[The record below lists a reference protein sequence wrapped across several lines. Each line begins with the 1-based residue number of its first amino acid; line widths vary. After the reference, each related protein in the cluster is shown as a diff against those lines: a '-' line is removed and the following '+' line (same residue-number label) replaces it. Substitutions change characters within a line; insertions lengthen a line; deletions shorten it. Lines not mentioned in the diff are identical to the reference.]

1 MSHYSFLKVQCG
13 DVSRAESLF
22 NTSTNKTLPIYG
34 AMMKGYI
41 KNNLA
46 KKAVNLFKDVQ
57 NPDLIAIVL
66 LFKACAELGTSEA
79 LNLVKTVA
87 SNISQNFHS
96 SPYVLTSLIDAFMK
110 CGDVKNAELVFQTS
124 TKNVLSIYGAMMKG
138 YIVNNMPNKAITL
151 FNEIHDPDEV
161 TVTLFFNACAQLGT
175 DKELNLVKTVASNI
189 SQSFHSASNV
199 LTSLL
204 DAYMKCSD
212 VTSAELVFQTKT
224 KKTVSMYGA
233 MMKGYIV
240 NNMPNKAIAL
250 FNVIN
255 DPDKVIVTLF
265 FNACAQLGT
274 NKELNLVKTVAS
286 NISQNFHS
294 SPYVLTSLIDA
305 FMKCGDVASAESVFR
320 ASRNK
325 TLAMYAAMMTGFN
338 KHELTEKT
346 IQIFNE
352 IDHYDF
358 YGKNQ
363 TKNDFNLLFNI
374 KNDCYEANIIIY
386 LCLIK
391 SLAQIGM
398 LDTAKSFVQC
408 IPNICL
414 SDHRIQNALVDM
426 WGKVDSVDEA
436 KQVFENIS
444 QPDHIAYTAMVNSY
458 GLNGMGIEAVEF
470 FRKMPKEHNRESTY
484 VCVLNA
490 CSHSGLVDEARS
502 IFNNIQMKT
511 EIIYTTMVDCLSRVA
526 DFEEAQELIEKFE
539 RDHAPSVIM
548 YTALLSGARN
558 DKNSKLAQ
566 DIVDRMHKLFPD
578 FKNSL
583 VSASI
588 LLANVYASSGAMEK
602 TTDIKIQLHT
612 SGAKKKV
619 GLSLTEVD
627 GKILKFRAHDRSYPQ
642 SDELY
647 AEVDRISKELI
658 EYGHKYDAS
667 WIIRPIESDETIE
680 SVLCGHSE
688 RLAIAA
694 NFMFNRKPKRIQITK
709 NLRVCGDCHRATKLI
724 ALIRQCKIVVRDANR
739 IHHFHPNG
747 QCSCQDHF

>member
-1 MSHYSFLKVQCG
+1 MVI
-13 DVSRAESLF
+13 
-22 NTSTNKTLPIYG
+22 P
-34 AMMKGYI
+34 
-41 KNNLA
+41 
-46 KKAVNLFKDVQ
+46 
-57 NPDLIAIVL
+57 L
-66 LFKACAELGTSEA
+66 L
-79 LNLVKTVA
+79 
-87 SNISQNFHS
+87 
-96 SPYVLTSLIDAFMK
+96 
-110 CGDVKNAELVFQTS
+110 
-124 TKNVLSIYGAMMKG
+124 
-138 YIVNNMPNKAITL
+138 
-151 FNEIHDPDEV
+151 NEIHDPDEV
-161 TVTLFFNACAQLGT
+161 TVTLFFNECAQLGT

-189 SQSFHSASNV
+189 SQSLHSVSNV

-212 VTSAELVFQTKT
+212 VTSAELVFQTQT

-233 MMKGYIV
+233 MMKV

-294 SPYVLTSLIDA
+294 SSYVLTSLIDA
-305 FMKCGDVASAESVFR
+305 FMKCGDVASAESIFR

-325 TLAMYAAMMTGFN
+325 TLAISILLYVGFN
-338 KHELTEKT
+338 KDELTEKT

-398 LDTAKSFVQC
+398 LETAKSFVQC

-414 SDHRIQNALVDM
+414 SDHRIQNALIDM
-426 WGKVDSVDEA
+426 WGKVDSLDEA
-436 KQVFENIS
+436 KQIFENIS
-444 QPDHIAYTAMVNSY
+444 QPDHIGYTAMINSY

-470 FRKMPKEHNRESTY
+470 FRQMPKEHIRESTY

-502 IFNNIQMKT
+502 IFNKIQMKT
-511 EIIYTTMVDCLSRVA
+511 EIIYTTMVDCLSRAA
-526 DFEEAQELIEKFE
+526 DFEEAQELIKKFE
-539 RDHAPSVIM
+539 RDHASSVIM

-566 DIVDRMHKLFPD
+566 DVVDRMHKFFPD

-602 TTDIKIQLHT
+602 ATDIKIQLHT
-612 SGAKKKV
+612 LGAKKKV

-642 SDELY
+642 SDKLY
-647 AEVDRISKELI
+647 AEADRISKELI

-724 ALIRQCKIVVRDANR
+724 ALIRQCKIVLRDANR